1 MTTLAD
7 RLAVTRN
14 HPTGFDW
21 MRLLLSTSI
30 IGWHTI
36 ALSYGLH
43 VERFYLI
50 SPFWRPPAV
59 AILGVFFCLS
69 GFLVAGSLERCRTP
83 ISFAGL
89 RIIRIFPALVVEVL
103 LSALILGPLLTH
115 YSLKMYFMDWQFK
128 VYLLNMFGLVH
139 YFLPGM
145 FPNNPVPHVVNGQL
159 WTVPYELKCYEILLL
174 ISVLGFYKYKKLL
187 VGVLG
192 DIAAYVVSKQG
203 FVGYSPTTALNT
215 QLILAG
221 DELVL
226 CFLLGVGL
234 FRFRD
239 RVIWSIWLGAASGL
253 VAAILL
259 ALPLYGGLVL
269 ALVPALLPS
278 LCRICTVYLGLLYP
292 PKLGLL
298 FGDHSYGLYL
308 YGFPIQQAVASAGN
322 RAHNWY
328 INFGIALPLAAGV
341 AYLSWHYIEKPFL
354 SRKALLMR
362 LEDQLLSL
370 LPRGSLPLQRV
381 AYLFVRR
388 DWWIRHYRSPKK
400 ILKSGI

>member
-128 VYLLNMFGLVH
+128 IYLLNMFGYVH

-145 FPNNPVPHVVNGQL
+145 FPNNPVPHIVNGQL
-159 WTVPYELKCYEILLL
+159 WTVPFELKCYELLLL

-187 VGVLG
+187 VGVLAI
-192 DIAAYVVSKQG
+192 IAAYVVSKQG
-203 FVGYSPTTALNT
+203 FVGYSPTTALHT

-226 CFLLGVGL
+226 CFVLGVGL

-239 RVIWSIWLGAASGL
+239 RVIWSTWLGAASGL

-259 ALPLYGGLVL
+259 ALPLYGGLSISLGTSL
-269 ALVPALLPS
+269 APIPLS
-278 LCRICTVYLGLLYP
+278 YFTVYLGLLNP
-292 PKLGLL
+292 PKLRLL
-298 FGDHSYGLYL
+298 FGGDYSYGLYL
-308 YGFPIQQAVASAGN
+308 YGFPIQQAVASAGDWT
-322 RAHNWY
+322 HHWY
-328 INFGIALPLAAGV
+328 INFGIALPLTAGV

-354 SRKALLMR
+354 SRKALLTQ
-362 LEDQLLSL
+362 LEDQFLSL

-388 DWWIRHYRSPKK
+388 D
-400 ILKSGI
+400 

>member
-36 ALSYGLH
+36 ALSYGSH
-43 VERFYLI
+43 AERFFLI
-50 SPFWRPPAV
+50 SPFWRPPVV
-59 AILGVFFCLS
+59 ALLGLFFCLS

-103 LSALILGPLLTH
+103 LSALILGPLLTN
-115 YSLKMYFMDWQFK
+115 YGLKMYFMDWQFK
-128 VYLLNMFGLVH
+128 TYLLNMFGVVH
-139 YFLPGM
+139 FLLPGM
-145 FPNNPVPHVVNGQL
+145 FPNNPVPHIVNGQL
-159 WTVPYELKCYEILLL
+159 WTVPFELKCYEILLL

-187 VGVLG
+187 VSVLG
-192 DIAAYVVSKQG
+192 VMAAYVVSQG
-203 FVGYSPTTALNT
+203 LVGYAPTTALNS
-215 QLILAG
+215 QLILTG

-239 RVIWSIWLGAASGL
+239 RVIWSAWLGAASGL
-253 VAAILL
+253 VATVLL
-259 ALPLYGGLVL
+259 VLPLYGGLSISLGTVL
-269 ALVPALLPS
+269 APIPLS
-278 LCRICTVYLGLLYP
+278 YFTVYLGLLNP

-298 FGDHSYGLYL
+298 FGGDYSYGLYL
-308 YGFPIQQAVASAGN
+308 YGYPIQQAVASMGDWT
-322 RAHNWY
+322 HHWY
-328 INFGIALPLAAGV
+328 INFGIALPLTAGV
-341 AYLSWHYIEKPFL
+341 AYLSWNYLEKPFL
-354 SRKALLMR
+354 SRKAILMQ
-362 LEDQLLSL
+362 LEDQFLSL
-370 LPRGSLPLQRV
+370 LPSGRLPLRRV
-381 AYLFVRR
+381 AYRFVRR
-388 DWWIRHYRSPKK
+388 
-400 ILKSGI
+400 G

>member
-36 ALSYGLH
+36 ALSYGSH
-43 VERFYLI
+43 AQRFYLL
-50 SPFWRPPAV
+50 SPFWRPPVV
-59 AILGVFFCLS
+59 AILGLFFCLS

-139 YFLPGM
+139 YFLPGV
-145 FPNNPVPHVVNGQL
+145 FPNNPVPHIVNGQL
-159 WTVPYELKCYEILLL
+159 WTVPFELKCYEILLL
-174 ISVLGFYKYKKLL
+174 ISVLGFYKYKRLL
-187 VGVLG
+187 IGVVAV
-192 DIAAYVVSKQG
+192 IAAYVVYREG
-203 FVGYSPTTALNT
+203 FVGYTPTTAVET

-221 DELVL
+221 YELVL
-226 CFLLGVGL
+226 CFILGVGL

-239 RVIWSIWLGAASGL
+239 RVIWSAWLGAASGL
-253 VAAILL
+253 VAALL
-259 ALPLYGGLVL
+259 LVLPLYGGFSMSLGTSL
-269 ALVPALLPS
+269 APIPLS
-278 LCRICTVYLGLLYP
+278 YFTVYLGLLNP

-298 FGDHSYGLYL
+298 FGGDYSYGLYL
-308 YGFPIQQAVASAGN
+308 YGYPIQQAVASAGDWT
-322 RAHNWY
+322 HHWY
-328 INFGIALPLAAGV
+328 ISLSIALPLSAGV
-341 AYLSWHYIEKPFL
+341 AYFSWHYIEKPFL

-362 LEDQLLSL
+362 LEDKFLSL
-370 LPRGSLPLQRV
+370 LPRDSLLLQRV
-381 AYLFVRR
+381 VYLFGRQN
-388 DWWIRHYRSPKK
+388 
-400 ILKSGI
+400 